1 MGYMGCTRERYME
14 GPKTKRL
21 GYVSFTI
28 RYAVDLDDND
38 MVKYAKEC
46 IYEDLTNMM
55 KYNEYADYDFIED
68 PTLTEADLLE
78 NPFTGTDEDYEK

>member
-1 MGYMGCTRERYME
+1 M
-14 GPKTKRL
+14 PKRL

-38 MVKYAKEC
+38 MVEYAKDC

-78 NPFTGTDEDYEK
+78 NPFEGMDEY